1 MKCRKC
7 KAELPDELHFTY
19 CGYCGEKLQRDRKK
33 KDEIK
38 IPTPRK
44 RGQKW
49 YVDLRREGVTVIE
62 NTEAEAKAKAIAIR
76 AGFVEVGKKP
86 DNITLSEAI
95 TEYINSKANRLS
107 PKSKE
112 QYEYIRDNRFET
124 LMPMKLSQIDTKAI
138 DAAFDTELAKPSRKG
153 GTLSKKTVNDALLLV
168 KTVLNIYCKNLEVN
182 TKPVEIQQSFRF
194 LLPIEKICGAVIGTD
209 IELPVM
215 LAMWLSLTAS
225 EIRGLTKSKSVVGGK
240 LYIVETVVDVNG
252 KAVRKQGAKEEK
264 RPRAFNI
271 PPYIQSLIDKVDGDI
286 IEPRS
291 AHALNQR
298 FQRVLKN
305 NGLQPMRFHDLR
317 HLNASL
323 MADQRI
329 PTPVAQQRGGWKTD
343 STMKRVYTHAFDES
357 RLAADKVIDNIF
369 ESEISKFTTILTT
382 NDKKH

>member
-1 MKCRKC
+1 MKCRHC
-7 KAELPDELHFTY
+7 KNEIPDELHFTY
-19 CGYCGEKLQRDRKK
+19 CGYCGERLIAERKK
-33 KDEIK
+33 KDAISVPK
-38 IPTPRK
+38 ARQKGK
-44 RGQKW
+44 RW
-49 YVDLRREGVTVIE
+49 YIELRREGVTVVE
-62 NTEAEAKAKAIAIR
+62 DTEAEAKAKAIAIR
-76 AGFVEVGKKP
+76 AGFVKVHEKP
-86 DNITLSEAI
+86 DDITLSEAI
-95 TEYINSKANRLS
+95 TKYIASKSNRLS
-107 PKSKE
+107 PKSKA

-124 LMPMKLSQIDTKAI
+124 LMPLKLSQIDAKAI
-138 DAAFDTELAKPSRKG
+138 DAAFDAELAKPSRKG
-153 GTLSKKTVNDALLLV
+153 GTLSKKTVNDAFLLV

-225 EIRGLTKSKSVVGGK
+225 EIRGLTKSKSIMDGK

-252 KAVRKQGAKEEK
+252 KAIRKQGAKEEK

-286 IEPRS
+286 IEPRT

-357 RLAADKVIDNIF
+357 RLAADKVIDSIF
-369 ESEISKFTTILTT
+369 ENEISKFTPNFTPT
-382 NDKKH
+382 DKKT